1 MLNKEIRE
9 KILKIME
16 LGLEVNSREKNTVF
30 IRFSGHCEL
39 FEVSIHSKGWKNGV
53 GADFFKDMFLA
64 RLSQRETEEKLDE
77 IIEELERLK
86 IN

>member
-1 MLNKEIRE
+1 MLNRTVKE
-9 KILKIME
+9 KMLKIME
-16 LGLEVNSREKNTVF
+16 LGFEVNRKEKNTVF
-30 IRFSGHCEL
+30 ILFSGHCEL

>member
-1 MLNKEIRE
+1 MLNRTVKE
-9 KILKIME
+9 KMLKIME
-16 LGLEVNSREKNTVF
+16 LGFEVNRKEENTVF

>member
-1 MLNKEIRE
+1 MLNRTVKE
-9 KILKIME
+9 KMLKIIE
-16 LGLEVNSREKNTVF
+16 LGFEVNRKEKNTVF

>member
-1 MLNKEIRE
+1 MLNRTVKE
-9 KILKIME
+9 KMLKIME
-16 LGLEVNSREKNTVF
+16 LGFEVNRKEKNTVF

-53 GADFFKDMFLA
+53 GADFFKDIFF
-64 RLSQRETEEKLDE
+64 SSSPENETRKSLDE

>member
-1 MLNKEIRE
+1 MLNRTVKE
-9 KILKIME
+9 KMLKIME
-16 LGLEVNSREKNTVF
+16 LGFEVNRKEKNTVF

-64 RLSQRETEEKLDE
+64 RLSQRETEEKLNE

>member
-1 MLNKEIRE
+1 MLNRTVKE
-9 KILKIME
+9 KMLKIME
-16 LGLEVNSREKNTVF
+16 LGFEVNRKEKNTVF
-30 IRFSGHCEL
+30 IRFSGHCEI